1 MVKVDLTERQAKII
15 EIVKRNGPISGEDI
29 ASQLELS
36 RAALRPHLSVLTMS
50 GHLEA
55 RPRVG
60 YYYTGKTENS
70 LVTKALRKIKVKD
83 VKRMPVVVKE
93 DVSVYDA
100 AVSLILE
107 DTGTIYVVGE
117 DGYLAGVVSR
127 KDFLKSCIGG
137 TTTRSM
143 PVGFIM
149 TRMPNIITTEPE
161 EDVLDAAK
169 KIMEY
174 QVDSLP
180 VVREEKNGKLKILG
194 RFTKTSITGLM
205 IELCGEM

>member
-1 MVKVDLTERQAKII
+1 MVDLTERQARII
-15 EIVKRNGPISGEDI
+15 EIVKKSGPISGEDI
-29 ASQLELS
+29 ASQLKLS

-50 GHLEA
+50 GHLAA

-70 LVTKALRKIKVKD
+70 LITKALRKIKVKE
-83 VKRMPVVVKE
+83 VKAIPVVVKE
-93 DVSVYDA
+93 DTSVYDA

-107 DTGTIYVVGE
+107 DTGTIFVVGE

-137 TTTRSM
+137 TSTSQM

-149 TRMPNIITTEPE
+149 TRMPNIITTESD
-161 EDVLDAAK
+161 EDVLEAAK

-180 VVREEKNGKLKILG
+180 VVRQVKDGKLKIIG
-194 RFTKTSITGLM
+194 RFTKTSITRLM
-205 IELCGEM
+205 TELGGEM

>member
-1 MVKVDLTERQAKII
+1 MVDLTERQARII
-15 EIVKRNGPISGEDI
+15 EIVKKSGPISGEDI
-29 ASQLELS
+29 ASQLKLS

-70 LVTKALRKIKVKD
+70 LITKALRKIKVKE
-83 VKRMPVVVKE
+83 VKAIPVVVKE
-93 DVSVYDA
+93 DTSVYDA

-107 DTGTIYVVGE
+107 DTGTIFVVGE

-137 TTTRSM
+137 TSTSRM

-149 TRMPNIITTEPE
+149 TRMPNIITTEPD
-161 EDVLDAAK
+161 EDVLEAAK

-180 VVREEKNGKLKILG
+180 VVRQVKDGKLKIIG
-194 RFTKTSITGLM
+194 RFTKTSITRLM
-205 IELCGEM
+205 TELGGEM

>member
-1 MVKVDLTERQAKII
+1 MVDLTERQAKII
-15 EIVKRNGPISGEDI
+15 DIVKKDGPISGEEI
-29 ASQLELS
+29 ASQLKLS

-55 RPRVG
+55 RPKVG

-70 LVTKALRKIKVKD
+70 LFTRALRKIKVKD
-83 VKRMPVVVKE
+83 VKGIPVVVKE
-93 DVSVYDA
+93 DTSVYDA

-107 DTGTIYVVGE
+107 DTGTIFVVGE

-137 TTTRSM
+137 TTTGQM

-169 KIMEY
+169 KIIEY

-180 VVREEKNGKLKILG
+180 VVRQQDGKLKVIG
-194 RFTKTSITGLM
+194 RFTKTSITRIM
-205 IELCGEM
+205 TELGGEM

>member
-1 MVKVDLTERQAKII
+1 
-15 EIVKRNGPISGEDI
+15 
-29 ASQLELS
+29 
-36 RAALRPHLSVLTMS
+36 
-50 GHLEA
+50 
-55 RPRVG
+55 
-60 YYYTGKTENS
+60 
-70 LVTKALRKIKVKD
+70 

-93 DVSVYDA
+93 DTSVYDA

-137 TTTRSM
+137 TTTRNM

-180 VVREEKNGKLKILG
+180 VVREEKNGRLKILG
-194 RFTKTSITGLM
+194 RFTKTSITRLM
-205 IELCGEM
+205 MELGGEM